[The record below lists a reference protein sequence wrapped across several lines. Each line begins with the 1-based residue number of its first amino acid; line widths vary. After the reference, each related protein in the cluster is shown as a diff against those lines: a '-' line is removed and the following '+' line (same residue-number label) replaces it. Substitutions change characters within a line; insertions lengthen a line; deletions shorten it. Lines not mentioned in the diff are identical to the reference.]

1 MQISFPQSMMIRR
14 RSGLDVRPLN
24 LTYNQASNII
34 ESLNDKEVYGVMV
47 QRLQEQGA
55 EGTPKAF
62 KPYTPKT
69 KGAKTKVTPRV
80 KGIARKSVIN
90 SREAEF
96 QAIYDRAVEAGR
108 EAAKACTPTPM
119 VVSQHANVLDDSSD
133 VMQSWYVPSGICGF
147 ARVEMPATSAFA
159 KWLVQKGIA
168 LRQEKG
174 IGINIWEYNQSY
186 ELKCAHASAMARS
199 LSDSGITKVRVWTYV
214 D

>member
-24 LTYNQASNII
+24 LTYTQASNII
-34 ESLNDKEVYGVMV
+34 ESLNDKEAYGVMV

-62 KPYTPKT
+62 KPYTPKNKT
-69 KGAKTKVTPRV
+69 RKSVKARKGATK
-80 KGIARKSVIN
+80 VIN
-90 SREAEF
+90 SREAQF
-96 QAIYDRAVEAGR
+96 QVIYDRAVEAGR

-133 VMQSWYVPSGICGF
+133 VVQSWYVPAGICGF

-168 LRQEKG
+168 RRQEKG

-186 ELKCAHASAMARS
+186 ELKCAHASAMAHS
-199 LSDSGITKVRVWTYV
+199 LSDSGIAKVRVWTYV

>member
-1 MQISFPQSMMIRR
+1 MSNQNEMSFRQGLAIRAA
-14 RSGLDVRPLN
+14 SGLDARPCGFS
-24 LTYNQASNII
+24 YEEASVII
-34 ESLNDKEVYGVMV
+34 QTLNDESRYQPMV
-47 QRLQEQGA
+47 QGLLDSGA
-55 EGTPKAF
+55 KGTPKAF
-62 KPYTPKT
+62 KPYTPKNKT
-69 KGAKTKVTPRV
+69 RKSVKTRKGATK
-80 KGIARKSVIN
+80 VIN
-90 SREAEF
+90 SREAQF
-96 QAIYDRAVEAGR
+96 QVIYDRAVEAGR

-133 VMQSWYVPSGICGF
+133 VVQSWYVPAGICGF

-168 LRQEKG
+168 RRQEKG

-199 LSDSGITKVRVWTYV
+199 LSDSGIAKVRVWTYV